1 MGNYSHQENSG
12 DAEHAPINFKCCNL
26 RINVMMKKKIKKKVL
41 GIGFY
46 RREQW
51 PLLIETAVD
60 SHLIEKSY
68 DDWMEVLDS
77 SIEKIRAAGL
87 EPELVDV
94 DVEEL
99 LAFCRKEGLPNNA
112 ATRSKFISIL
122 ASRKDKK

>member
-1 MGNYSHQENSG
+1 
-12 DAEHAPINFKCCNL
+12 
-26 RINVMMKKKIKKKVL
+26 MKEKTVL

-51 PLLIETAVD
+51 PLLLDTAAD
-60 SHLIEKSY
+60 SHLLEKTY

-77 SIEKIRAAGL
+77 SIEKIRANGL

-99 LAFCRKEGLPNNA
+99 LAFCKEHGLQNNGSA
-112 ATRSKFISIL
+112 RARFISLL
-122 ASRKDKK
+122 ASRKR

>member
-1 MGNYSHQENSG
+1 MT
-12 DAEHAPINFKCCNL
+12 
-26 RINVMMKKKIKKKVL
+26 KKIKRKVL

-51 PLLIETAVD
+51 PLLIETAID
-60 SHLIEKSY
+60 SQLIEKTY
-68 DDWMEVLDS
+68 DEWMEVLDS

-87 EPELVDV
+87 EPQLVDV

-99 LAFCRKEGLPNNA
+99 LSFCRKEGLPNNA
-112 ATRSKFISIL
+112 AARSKFISIL

>member
-1 MGNYSHQENSG
+1 
-12 DAEHAPINFKCCNL
+12 
-26 RINVMMKKKIKKKVL
+26 MKEKKVL

-51 PLLIETAVD
+51 PLLLDTAAD
-60 SHLIEKSY
+60 SHLLEKAY

-77 SIEKIRAAGL
+77 SIEKIRAGGL
-87 EPELVDV
+87 EPELVEV

-112 ATRSKFISIL
+112 ATRSRFISVL
-122 ASRKDKK
+122 ASRKAKG

>member
-1 MGNYSHQENSG
+1 
-12 DAEHAPINFKCCNL
+12 
-26 RINVMMKKKIKKKVL
+26 MKKMVL

-60 SHLIEKSY
+60 SHLIEKTY

-77 SIEKIRAAGL
+77 SIEKIRASGL
-87 EPELVDV
+87 EPELVEI

-99 LAFCRKEGLPNNA
+99 LAFCKEEGLPNNA
-112 ATRSKFISIL
+112 ACRAGFIAKLS
-122 ASRKDKK
+122 SERNKE